1 MKSLSEVLYN
11 KTFTRRKPTLGE
23 EDSFACGEKT
33 VGIETKKHYNML
45 CKTLMHLEALK
56 SVYARG
62 SANRHILSQTCS
74 RLKRLIA
81 RLEKNLF
88 D

>member
-1 MKSLSEVLYN
+1 MKSLSEVLYK
-11 KTFTRRKPTLGE
+11 KTFVRRKQTQGK
-23 EDSFACGEKT
+23 DDFVYGDKT
-33 VGIETKKHYNML
+33 VGVETKKHYDML

-56 SVYARG
+56 SVYERG

-81 RLEKNLF
+81 RLEKNL

>member
-1 MKSLSEVLYN
+1 MKSLSEVLYK
-11 KTFTRRKPTLGE
+11 KTFVRRKPQGE
-23 EDSFACGEKT
+23 ESFVYGDKT
-33 VGIETKKHYNML
+33 VGVETKKHYEML

-56 SVYARG
+56 SVYPRG

-81 RLEKNLF
+81 RLEKNLL